1 MIQTACP
8 LDCFDG
14 CSVVCDSSH
23 PKRLVGGRVA
33 PSTNGTLCAHL
44 YRHLAESERI
54 EKARIDGQEVSMGEA
69 LDAVAKAIA
78 DTPWLLWRG
87 SGNVGVMQAVTN
99 LLAKRAGGVLT
110 HGTLCDGAGDAG
122 IVASRGVNRLLPPE
136 QIAKSEVV
144 VIWGRNPD
152 VTNSHILPYIEGK
165 EIIVIDPR
173 KTKIAKRAKLHL
185 QIRPRGDF
193 YLATLLSRF
202 LMMEDA
208 HDKEWLN
215 EYASEYEEFYDF
227 TRTFRIKAI
236 LEHIELSLNDIGDF
250 LLMLQNRKVVFLVGA
265 GVQRHE
271 SGDATLRAIDA
282 FAALLGL
289 FGREGCGVSYLANS
303 QLGFDNPFS
312 VKTKTE
318 PIATTPFKNY
328 KSVIVQGGNPAESM
342 PCSLRVR
349 EELKEVE
356 NLIYFGLYE
365 NQTSQLAKI
374 VIPAKNFL
382 EKEDIRLSYGHQ
394 YMQKMNRVYESDIGV
409 SEHDFSQE
417 ILRRI
422 GKEPL
427 KDEKEY
433 IDFIL
438 SQAKR
443 VDEKLLSPGFEE
455 IPYRD
460 GFGED
465 GGEEFEFIDDF
476 YDDFENIK
484 ALRRFRKKVKK
495 SRDEYWLLT
504 PKTNKTI
511 NTQFN
516 SLEQVVYLPKGAL
529 FKDGESVLV
538 KSIWGEL
545 LMKVKVDDGLR
556 EDCVVIFIGT
566 KDVNI
571 LTPPISST
579 EGDMACYGDVKVELL
594 RVGEV

>member
-8 LDCFDG
+8 LDCFDA
-14 CSVVCDSSH
+14 CSVVCDLAY
-23 PKRLVGGRVA
+23 PDKLVGGRVA
-33 PSTNGTLCAHL
+33 PTTNGTLCAHL
-44 YRHLAESERI
+44 YKHFGESERI
-54 EKARIDGQEVSMGEA
+54 EKPRVDGKEVSMDEA
-69 LDAVAKAIA
+69 LDAVAKAI
-78 DTPWLLWRG
+78 DKNPWLLWRG

-99 LLAKRAGGVLT
+99 LLAKRADGVLT
-110 HGTLCDGAGDAG
+110 RGTLCDGAGDAG

-144 VIWGRNPD
+144 VVWGRNITE
-152 VTNSHILPYIEGK
+152 TNSHILPYIEGK

-185 QIRPRGDF
+185 QVRPRGDF
-193 YLATLLSRF
+193 YLAILLSRF

-208 HDKEWLN
+208 HDVEWL
-215 EYASEYEEFYDF
+215 EEHASEYEEFYDF

-236 LEHIELSLNDIGDF
+236 LEHIEVSLNDIGDF

-271 SGDATLRAIDA
+271 IGDATLRAIDA

-289 FGREGCGVSYLANS
+289 FGKEGCGVSYLANS
-303 QLGFDNPFS
+303 QLGLENPFS

-318 PIATTPFKNY
+318 LIATTPFKNY

-365 NQTSQLAKI
+365 NKTSQLANI
-374 VIPAKNFL
+374 IIPAKNFL

-394 YMQKMNRVYESDIGV
+394 YMQKMNRVFESDIGI
-409 SEHDFSQE
+409 SEYDFTQE
-417 ILRRI
+417 ILKRV
-422 GKEPL
+422 GKEPIE
-427 KDEKEY
+427 DEKYY

-438 SQAKR
+438 SQAR
-443 VDEKLLSPGFEE
+443 EVDEKLLSPGYEE
-455 IPYRD
+455 IPYRN

-465 GGEEFEFIDDF
+465 GGDEFEFIDDF

-484 ALRRFRKKVKK
+484 ALRRFRKKLKK
-495 SRDEYWLLT
+495 NSDEYWLLT

-516 SLEQVVYLPKGAL
+516 LLEKVAYIPKGRGVA
-529 FKDGESVLV
+529 DGESIIV
-538 KSIWGEL
+538 KSLWGEL
-545 LMKVKVDDGLR
+545 LLSAKIDEELR
-556 EDCVVIFIGT
+556 EDCVVIFMGSE
-566 KDVNI
+566 DVNI

-579 EGDMACYGDVKVELL
+579 EGDMACYGDVKVELIK
-594 RVGEV
+594 VE